1 MKGKRKA
8 MAGFRITMADISRMA
23 GVSVASVS
31 KVVNG
36 DFSRVSRETR
46 ERILRVVRETH
57 YQPNRLARGLATK
70 RTGILGLLVSD
81 ITNPFFAALAKGV
94 EDRASASRYNV
105 ILCNTDDLPER
116 EEAYVDILRQTAV
129 EGVIVTGGE
138 RMQQGMLKERLTRW
152 SIPFVT
158 IERYIDES
166 TVGVFLD
173 NVKGTYM
180 ATRHLLD
187 RGHRR
192 IAFIGGDAALAPER
206 NNRLAGYRDAMAGS
220 DVGYDASLVR
230 LGTYHIETGS
240 RMSADLLD
248 AGLGFT
254 AVVCGNDL
262 IAFGVVN
269 ALRERGRSV
278 PDDVSVI
285 GYDDIFM
292 ASMFQ
297 PHLTTIRQP
306 IYRMGSYAIESLLAL
321 IQGEA
326 VTERVRVFEPE
337 LVERDSVRS
346 LREG

>member
-1 MKGKRKA
+1 MAAKRRT
-8 MAGFRITMADISRMA
+8 AGDFRITMADISRMA

-36 DFSRVSRETR
+36 DYSRVSRETR

-94 EDRASASRYNV
+94 EDRANASRYNV

-116 EEAYVDILRQTAV
+116 EAAYADILRQTAV
-129 EGVIVTGGE
+129 EGVIVTGGQ
-138 RMQQGMLKERLTRW
+138 RMDQGLLTERLSRW

-158 IERYIDES
+158 IERYIDEQ

-173 NVKGTYM
+173 NVKGTFM

-187 RGHRR
+187 KGHRR
-192 IAFIGGDAALAPER
+192 IAFIGGDAALATER
-206 NNRLAGYRDAMAGS
+206 NNRLVGYRDAMTGS

-240 RMSADLLD
+240 RMIAELLD
-248 AGLGFT
+248 AGVGFT

-278 PDDVSVI
+278 PEDVSVI

-292 ASMFQ
+292 ASLFQ

-306 IYRMGSYAIESLLAL
+306 IYQMGSYAVESLLSLVQERTVA
-321 IQGEA
+321 Q
-326 VTERVRVFEPE
+326 RVRVFEPE
-337 LVERDSVRS
+337 LVERDSVRPP
-346 LREG
+346 R